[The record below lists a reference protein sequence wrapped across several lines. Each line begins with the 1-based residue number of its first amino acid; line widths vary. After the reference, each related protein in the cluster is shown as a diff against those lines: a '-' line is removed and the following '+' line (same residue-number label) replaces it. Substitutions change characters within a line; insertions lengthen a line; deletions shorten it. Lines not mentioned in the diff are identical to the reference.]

1 MYTVRIPIQTSEID
15 ERYFAKCFFYA
26 WKIRNSVA
34 DYASRM
40 LNTLYAD
47 RTYRN
52 AREEYGRKY
61 SGLSADEVRRLS
73 AAEKANRKRLVTV
86 MNSCQLKYHL
96 SKSALEK
103 YAAVQQHK
111 YTKYLFSH
119 QVRAIAKN
127 VYTGVEKVLYSNG
140 KKLGFARYNDFDTI
154 PQKDLGGVALIGWAH
169 IRYRKKV
176 FRLKT
181 PDTRYMQ
188 MVEDAHQRVVLCALK
203 RIEFESGWRY
213 YAIVTLDGD
222 PPAMQ
227 QKSSTPDRIGVDI
240 GTSTVAAA
248 SGQKVMLAN
257 LAPHAAD
264 YEKQIRRMQ
273 KQVDHKRRL
282 FNPGNYN
289 PDGTVKP
296 GRRSWVLSKQI
307 KRLQRKIRVL
317 YRRRTAYIKSSH
329 RTQINRLLDG
339 VTEVIIEPMRFTAL
353 KKRSSKTERSEKT
366 STVERSDGSTVC
378 VHKFKRKKRFGHS
391 ITNHSPG
398 LFQSELKR
406 KALKLD
412 IPYFEIQTQKYKAS
426 QYHHDTG
433 EYTSSGLNDRYKEI
447 ADHTIQRDLYSA
459 FLIAHT
465 DNTLCHPDDAACD
478 KDFPQFVTLHDH
490 ELSAMKASGVSNKAC
505 WGF

>member
-1 MYTVRIPIQTSEID
+1 MYTVRIPIQTSDVD

-26 WKIRNSVA
+26 WEIRNSVTA
-34 DYASRM
+34 YASRM
-40 LNTLYAD
+40 LNALYVD
-47 RTYRN
+47 RAYRN
-52 AREEYGRKY
+52 AREEYRRKY
-61 SGLSADEVRRLS
+61 SRLSADEVRRLS
-73 AAEKANRKRLVTV
+73 ASEKAKRKRLVAV
-86 MNSCQLKYHL
+86 MNSDQLKYNL
-96 SKSALEK
+96 SKSAFEK

-119 QVRAIAKN
+119 QVQAIAKN
-127 VYTGVEKVLYSNG
+127 VYAGVEKVLYSQG
-140 KKLGFARYNDFDTI
+140 KELSFARYNDFDTI
-154 PQKDLGGVALIGWAH
+154 SQKDLSGVSLIDWEH

-188 MVEDAHQRVVLCALK
+188 MVENAHQRVVLCALK

-213 YAIVTLDGD
+213 YVIVTLDGD
-222 PPAMQ
+222 PPVMQ
-227 QKSSTPDRIGVDI
+227 PKSSTPDRIGVDI
-240 GTSTVAAA
+240 GTSTFAAA

-257 LAPHAAD
+257 LAPDAVK
-264 YEKQIRRMQ
+264 YEKQIRHLQ
-273 KQVDHKRRL
+273 KQIDHKL
-282 FNPGNYN
+282 HLLNPGNYN
-289 PDGTVKP
+289 PDGTVKR

-307 KRLQRKIRVL
+307 KRLRRKIRVL

-329 RTQINRLLDG
+329 QAQINRLLDG
-339 VTEVIIEPMRFTAL
+339 VTEVIIEPMRFAAL
-353 KKRSSKTERSEKT
+353 KKRSLKTERSEKT
-366 STVERSDGSTVC
+366 SIIERSDGSTVC

-391 ITNHSPG
+391 MTNHSPG

-433 EYTSSGLNDRYKEI
+433 EYTPSGLNDRYKEI
-447 ADHTIQRDLYSA
+447 AGHTVQRDLYSA

-465 DNTLCHPDDAACD
+465 DDTLCHPDDTACD

>member
-1 MYTVRIPIQTSEID
+1 MYTVRIPIQTSEVD
-15 ERYFAKCFFYA
+15 ERYFVKCFFYA
-26 WKIRNSVA
+26 WEIRNSVA
-34 DYASRM
+34 AYASRM
-40 LNTLYAD
+40 LNALYAD

-61 SGLSADEVRRLS
+61 SGLSADEVRRLPVS
-73 AAEKANRKRLVTV
+73 EKANRKRLVAV

-103 YAAVQQHK
+103 YATVQQHK

-119 QVRAIAKN
+119 QVQAIAKN
-127 VYTGVEKVLYSNG
+127 VYAGVEKVLYGNG
-140 KKLGFARYNDFDTI
+140 KELGFVRYDGFDTI
-154 PQKDLGGVALIGWAH
+154 PQKDLSGASLIDWDH
-169 IRYRKKV
+169 IRYRKKI

-181 PDTRYMQ
+181 PNTPYMR
-188 MVEDAHQRVVLCALK
+188 MIENAHHRIVLCALK

-213 YAIVTLDGD
+213 YVIVTLDGD
-222 PPAMQ
+222 PPVMQ

-240 GTSTVAAA
+240 GTSTFAAA

-257 LAPHAAD
+257 LAPHAVS
-264 YEKQIRRMQ
+264 YEKQIRHLQ
-273 KQVDHKRRL
+273 KQIDHKLRL
-282 FNPGNYN
+282 LNPGNYN
-289 PDGTVKP
+289 PDGTVKL
-296 GRRSWVLSKQI
+296 GRKSWVLSKQI
-307 KRLQRKIRVL
+307 KRLRRKSRIL

-329 RTQINRLLDG
+329 QAQINRLLDG

-353 KKRSSKTERSEKT
+353 QKRSSKTERSEKT
-366 STVERSDGSTVC
+366 CTVVRSDGSTVC

-391 ITNHSPG
+391 MANHSPG

-433 EYTSSGLNDRYKEI
+433 EYTSAGLDDRYKEI
-447 ADHTIQRDLYSA
+447 AGCTVQRDLYSA

-465 DNTLCHPDDAACD
+465 DNTLCHQNDAACD
-478 KDFPQFVTLHDH
+478 KDFPQFVTLQNH

>member
-26 WKIRNSVA
+26 WKIRNSITA
-34 DYASRM
+34 YASRM
-40 LNTLYAD
+40 LKALYAD
-47 RTYRN
+47 RTYQN

-61 SGLSADEVRRLS
+61 SGLSADEARRLS
-73 AAEKANRKRLVTV
+73 APEKANRKRLVAV

-96 SKSALEK
+96 SKSTLEK

-119 QVRAIAKN
+119 QVQVIAKN
-127 VYTGVEKVLYSNG
+127 VYAGVEKVLYSNG
-140 KKLGFARYNDFDTI
+140 KELGFVRYNGFDAI
-154 PQKDLGGVALIGWAH
+154 PQKDLSGASLIDWDH

-176 FRLKT
+176 FRLEAPNT
-181 PDTRYMQ
+181 QYMQ
-188 MVEDAHQRVVLCALK
+188 IVENAHHRVVLCALK

-213 YAIVTLDGD
+213 YVIVTLDGD
-222 PPAMQ
+222 PPCMQ

-240 GTSTVAAA
+240 GTSTFAAA

-257 LAPHAAD
+257 LAPHAVN
-264 YEKQIRRMQ
+264 YEKQIRHLQ
-273 KQVDHKRRL
+273 KQIDRKLRL
-282 FNPGNYN
+282 LNPGNYN
-289 PDGTVKP
+289 PDGTVKS
-296 GRRSWVLSKQI
+296 GGRSWALSKQI
-307 KRLQRKIRVL
+307 KRLRRKIRIL

-329 RTQINRLLDG
+329 QMQINRLLDG

-353 KKRSSKTERSEKT
+353 QKRSSKTERSEKA
-366 STVERSDGSTVC
+366 STVQRSDGSTIC
-378 VHKFKRKKRFGHS
+378 IHKFKRKKRFGHS
-391 ITNHSPG
+391 MVNHSPG

-412 IPYFEIQTQKYKAS
+412 IPYFEIKTQKYKAS

-433 EYTSSGLNDRYKEI
+433 EYTSAGLNDRYKEI
-447 ADHTIQRDLYSA
+447 AGHTVQRDLYSA

-465 DNTLCHPDDAACD
+465 DNTLRHPDDAACD
-478 KDFPQFVTLHDH
+478 KDFQRFVTLHDH
-490 ELSAMKASGVSNKAC
+490 ELSAMKANGVSNKDC

>member
-1 MYTVRIPIQTSEID
+1 MYTVRIPIHTSEID
-15 ERYFAKCFFYA
+15 ERYFAKCFFCA
-26 WKIRNSVA
+26 WEIRNSVTA
-34 DYASRM
+34 YAFRM
-40 LNTLYAD
+40 LSALYAD
-47 RTYRN
+47 RAYRN

-61 SGLSADEVRRLS
+61 SGLSADDVRRLS
-73 AAEKANRKRLVTV
+73 APEKANRKRLVAV
-86 MNSCQLKYHL
+86 MNNRQLKYHL

-103 YAAVQQHK
+103 YAAVQQRK

-119 QVRAIAKN
+119 QVQAIAKN
-127 VYTGVEKVLYSNG
+127 VYTGVEKVLYRHG

-154 PQKDLGGVALIGWAH
+154 PQKDLSGVSLIDWNH

-188 MVEDAHQRVVLCALK
+188 MVENAHQRIVLCALK

-213 YAIVTLDGD
+213 YVIVTLDGD
-222 PPAMQ
+222 PPVMQ

-240 GTSTVAAA
+240 GTSTFAAA

-257 LAPHAAD
+257 LAPYAVN
-264 YEKQIRRMQ
+264 YEKQIRHLQ
-273 KQVDHKRRL
+273 KQIDHKRRL
-282 FNPGNYN
+282 LNPGNYN
-289 PDGTVKP
+289 PDGTVKS
-296 GRRSWVLSKQI
+296 GRKSWVLSKQI

-329 RTQINRLLDG
+329 QTQINRLLDG

-433 EYTSSGLNDRYKEI
+433 EYTSSRLNDRYKEI
-447 ADHTIQRDLYSA
+447 AGCTVQRDLYSA

>member
-1 MYTVRIPIQTSEID
+1 MYTVRIPIHTSEVD

-26 WKIRNSVA
+26 WEIRNSVA
-34 DYASRM
+34 AYASRM
-40 LNTLYAD
+40 LNALYAD
-47 RTYRN
+47 RAYRN
-52 AREEYGRKY
+52 AREEYQRKY
-61 SGLSADEVRRLS
+61 SGLSANEVRRLS
-73 AAEKANRKRLVTV
+73 ASEKANRKRLAAV

-96 SKSALEK
+96 SKSALVK

-119 QVRAIAKN
+119 QVHAIAKN
-127 VYTGVEKVLYSNG
+127 VYAGVEKVLYSHG
-140 KKLGFARYNDFDTI
+140 KKLSFARYNDFDTI
-154 PQKDLGGVALIGWAH
+154 PQEDLSGASLIDWEH

-188 MVEDAHQRVVLCALK
+188 MVKSARQRFVLCALK

-213 YAIVTLDGD
+213 YVIVTLDGD
-222 PPAMQ
+222 PPVMR

-240 GTSTVAAA
+240 GTSTFAAA
-248 SGQKVMLAN
+248 SSQKVMLAN
-257 LAPHAAD
+257 LAPDAVK
-264 YEKQIRRMQ
+264 YEKRIRHLQ
-273 KQVDHKRRL
+273 KQIDHKLRL
-282 FNPGNYN
+282 LNPGNYN
-289 PDGTVKP
+289 PDGTVKH

-329 RTQINRLLDG
+329 QTQINRLLDG
-339 VTEVIIEPMRFTAL
+339 VTEVIIEPMQFTAL
-353 KKRSSKTERSEKT
+353 KKRSSKTERSEKV
-366 STVERSDGSTVC
+366 STIERSDGSIVC

-391 ITNHSPG
+391 MANHSPG

-433 EYTSSGLNDRYKEI
+433 EYTPSGLNDRYKEI
-447 ADHTIQRDLYSA
+447 AGHTVQRDLYSA

-478 KDFPQFVTLHDH
+478 KDFPQFVTLHNH